1 MEQQEIALEQEE
13 SAVEQEVSTKVE
25 ETSPVEEI
33 SPELSP
39 KDNLNALL
47 ASRTGEFDLRIN
59 YTDLK
64 FLKNTLNQKVEWKG
78 PNEAYLMIMAVLTVN
93 NVLEGMSPKETDPLN
108 IKLPASTIESINFFL
123 NRVGGTGLDSAQ
135 RLFSLSMMF
144 RQSMEAIKKLDDEI
158 NFIKNKIDIETEKS
172 A

>member
-1 MEQQEIALEQEE
+1 MEQQAITPETEQVENT
-13 SAVEQEVSTKVE
+13 VEQEATESAQTAA
-25 ETSPVEEI
+25 
-33 SPELSP
+33 PEPSP

-47 ASRTGEFDLRIN
+47 ARRTGEFDVRIN

-64 FLKNTLNQKVEWKG
+64 FLKNTLNQKVDWKG
-78 PNEAYLMIMAVLTVN
+78 PNEAYLMIMSVLTVN
-93 NVLEGMSPKETDPLN
+93 NVLSEMDPKTTEPLN

-135 RLFSLSMMF
+135 KLFSLSMMF
-144 RQSMEAIKKLDDEI
+144 RQSMEAIKKLDEEI
-158 NFIKNKIDIETEKS
+158 TTIKNMIDIETQKT